1 MELQLLFF
9 HTHKIGAKR
18 SLRYVNI
25 HYCLILL
32 ISHFGSFNILT
43 YTNHFTF
50 FFKMSMLSCCVL
62 ASTFLFFHLN
72 LNGVICRRHK
82 IGSRMLIHSVC
93 YTFWPENLTHVHLK
107 QSLIRMAS
115 LPFGFCLSCLFFDCF
130 VSPFVSYCLP
140 LLFVDIL
147 QGYTLFCNHF
157 FTYIR
162 WAFLLWLSWGVV
174 T

>member
-1 MELQLLFF
+1 
-9 HTHKIGAKR
+9 
-18 SLRYVNI
+18 
-25 HYCLILL
+25 
-32 ISHFGSFNILT
+32 
-43 YTNHFTF
+43 
-50 FFKMSMLSCCVL
+50 MLSCCVL

-93 YTFWPENLTHVHLK
+93 YTFWLGNLTHVHLK
-107 QSLIRMAS
+107 QSLIRMDS

-157 FTYIR
+157 FMGFLVVVIVGCCYIKHR
-162 WAFLLWLSWGVV
+162 YMNILSVSNIKV
-174 T
+174 